1 MSFAE
6 FYRIVEKFIDLL
18 KMPGYSDNGDSDDGD
33 SDDGDSDDGDSDN
46 C

>member
-18 KMPGYSDNGDSDDGD
+18 KMPGYSDDGGSDDGGSDDGD
-33 SDDGDSDDGDSDN
+33 SN
-46 C
+46 NFL